1 MSELLHGTTT
11 LLRITV
17 DGRRIEVIGRQLCID
32 GKAEADALLPV
43 AQHPNRAAILSR
55 VPEATHVAGRI
66 VLDADEAARAL
77 TALDAARLAY
87 ETSPAGIAARI
98 RNAMQARDRVETLD

>member
-1 MSELLHGTTT
+1 MSVAACGSVT
-11 LLRITV
+11 LLRVTA

-43 AQHPNRAAILSR
+43 AQHPNRTAILSR

-66 VLDADEAARAL
+66 VLDAYEAARAL
-77 TALDAARLAY
+77 AALDAGRLAY